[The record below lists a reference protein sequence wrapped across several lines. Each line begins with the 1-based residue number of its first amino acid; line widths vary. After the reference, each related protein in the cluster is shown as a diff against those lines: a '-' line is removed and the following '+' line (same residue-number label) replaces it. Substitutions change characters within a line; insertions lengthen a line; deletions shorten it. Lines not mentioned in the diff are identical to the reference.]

1 MSSPRKVLLVEN
13 DEFTRYMMREI
24 ILALGVDVEIAVD
37 GQESVDLLSRTPEEF
52 GLVLMDLH
60 MPRVSGIEATQQIR
74 GAKLDPPRNVPIIA
88 VTADVAYHDD
98 TIVKGLGMNGFASK
112 PVTPGQLLSLIDKF
126 CAAA

>member
-37 GQESVDLLSRTPEEF
+37 GQESVDVLSRTPDEF

-60 MPRVSGIEATQQIR
+60 MPRVSGIEATQRIR
-74 GAKLDPPRNVPIIA
+74 DANLDPPRNLPIIA

-98 TIVKGLGMNGFASK
+98 SIVKELGMNGFASK
-112 PVTPGQLLSLIDKF
+112 PVTPGQLLSLIDRF

>member
-1 MSSPRKVLLVEN
+1 MSNPRKVLLVEN

-37 GQESVDLLSRTPEEF
+37 GQESLDILTKAPGAF

-60 MPRVSGIEATQQIR
+60 MPRVSGIDATRQIR
-74 GAKLDPPRNVPIIA
+74 GTSIDPPRNVPIIA
-88 VTADVAYHDD
+88 VTADVAFHDD
-98 TIVKGLGMNGFASK
+98 SIVRELGMNGFASK
-112 PVTPGQLLSLIDKF
+112 PVTPGQLLNLIDKF

>member
-1 MSSPRKVLLVEN
+1 MKNPRKVLLVEN

-24 ILALGVDVEIAVD
+24 ILTLGVDVDIAED
-37 GQESVDLLSRTPEEF
+37 GQACIDMLSSAPNEY

-60 MPRVSGIEATQQIR
+60 MPRVSGIEAVRQIR
-74 GAKLDPPRNVPIIA
+74 KAPMDPPSGVPIIA

-98 TIVKGLGMNGFASK
+98 TKAKELGMDGFAPK
-112 PVTPGQLLSLIDKF
+112 PVTPGRLLQLIDSF